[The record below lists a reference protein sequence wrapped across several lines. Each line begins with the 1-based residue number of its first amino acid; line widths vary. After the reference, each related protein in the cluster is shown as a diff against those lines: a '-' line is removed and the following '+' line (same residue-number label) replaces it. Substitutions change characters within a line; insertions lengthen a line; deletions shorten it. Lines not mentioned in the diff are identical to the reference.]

1 MQNDILTKEDRVEI
15 QAIMDEYQRDLA
27 EIGNREM
34 RRTKNGKRLVAIAE
48 VKRSLALLKIAQ
60 RSSGNSDT
68 DTADIANRVIDT
80 A

>member
-60 RSSGNSDT
+60 RSSGNSDN
-68 DTADIANRVIDT
+68 DNADMAIDEIDV

>member
-48 VKRSLALLKIAQ
+48 VKRSLALLKFAQ